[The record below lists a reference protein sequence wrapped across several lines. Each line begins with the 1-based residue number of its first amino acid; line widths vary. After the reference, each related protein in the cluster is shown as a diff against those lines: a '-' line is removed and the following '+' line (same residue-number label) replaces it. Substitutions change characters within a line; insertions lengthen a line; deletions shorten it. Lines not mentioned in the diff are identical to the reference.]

1 MGGYA
6 KLLEQ
11 LHCPCVLSH
20 EDRCGALDCSGLES
34 FQIDESTLGMHCLCI
49 VHCRAPQAS
58 TGIPAGWVLHGLKM
72 TSQLLVAERRL
83 LGDVNPSQHTQFSEL
98 KSICSNPTSLCSST
112 GLPQIV
118 MTLTVSGGILSRVSH
133 CSVLTLYYTQTPMV
147 MYEVPNVHG
156 RPQNWVYVKLLPVG
170 FVV

>member
-1 MGGYA
+1 MYCPMRTDVELWTA
-6 KLLEQ
+6 QVWNPFRLMNPLLA
-11 LHCPCVLSH
+11 CTVY
-20 EDRCGALDCSGLES
+20 G
-34 FQIDESTLGMHCLCI
+34 I

-147 MYEVPNVHG
+147 IYEVPNVHG
-156 RPQNWVYVKLLPVG
+156 RPQIGYM
-170 FVV
+170 